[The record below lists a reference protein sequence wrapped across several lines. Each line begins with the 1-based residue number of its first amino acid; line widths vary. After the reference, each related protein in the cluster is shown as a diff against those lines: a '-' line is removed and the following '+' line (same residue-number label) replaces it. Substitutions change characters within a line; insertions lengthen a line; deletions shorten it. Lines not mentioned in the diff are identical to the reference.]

1 MCCKSTLGTIL
12 VFILFHFSTCID
24 TDKELFEKFEC
35 SKNNGCAKPLYQGRV
50 ITQYNNLPV
59 STTVQVYAKK
69 GEYILVK
76 TEKGK
81 LLSVISSFV
90 KRTSTTPTKTQNL
103 DTSTNSIQPSQMNV
117 QPGTFDHSTNGPEEY
132 NDGPGIEESE
142 DPDDISIKDEDGND
156 YISSDLVLST
166 GGSLNQNVPSSD
178 NFKTNVQNTQSKTQ
192 FPDAPNGSKE
202 KMTATSTATYSSQS
216 PTVDLS
222 DHNAVNQGNENSE
235 KPGMSIKENGTS
247 ADSAIPGQGIDTN
260 PENPAAWPA
269 PKPIFQSIAAKVG
282 SEPCCDWVG
291 EQGAGHFVKMVHIT
305 GCFPSWSLTFHDYSL
320 FSLATTKI
328 LEQNDVT
335 LTQSIP

>member
-90 KRTSTTPTKTQNL
+90 KRTSPTPTKPQNL
-103 DTSTNSIQPSQMNV
+103 DTSTISIQPSQMDV

-192 FPDAPNGSKE
+192 FPDGPNGSKE
-202 KMTATSTATYSSQS
+202 KMTATTTATYSSQS

-247 ADSAIPGQGIDTN
+247 ANSAIPQLVNMSPPHISIIQTN
-260 PENPAAWPA
+260 IVVE
-269 PKPIFQSIAAKVG
+269 S
-282 SEPCCDWVG
+282 
-291 EQGAGHFVKMVHIT
+291 
-305 GCFPSWSLTFHDYSL
+305 SLL
-320 FSLATTKI
+320 
-328 LEQNDVT
+328 
-335 LTQSIP
+335 